1 MKRKNKLF
9 VNYVLITIF
18 LYLMSISYFCAL
30 FLTKST
36 NILYIVFSIIL
47 FIIGSTTLC
56 LSIREYKQYKDNI
69 QFGTKLKATIVFK
82 YKNGIGRYDYFVTY
96 SLKEK
101 PITAILQN
109 GFLYKNFNIGDVINI
124 SIYEDEVICIEE
136 RF

>member
-82 YKNGIGRYDYFVTY
+82 YKNGIGQYDYFVTY
-96 SLKEK
+96 
-101 PITAILQN
+101 
-109 GFLYKNFNIGDVINI
+109 
-124 SIYEDEVICIEE
+124 
-136 RF
+136 